1 MRRAGYLIVA
11 GLLASLAPCVYGQ
24 SGDAQQE
31 LQQKLTSQFV
41 LSKLTADKSDII
53 TAGSVLVLQKDGLL
67 MDSIVTLLPPLNTYK
82 KGKLSQGFGSG
93 LLRGVGNVMVNPLS
107 NTTNYPERKFLA
119 GEKFWVTS
127 CAIQADGIVF
137 QFYSDPFAGIRYH
150 GLLKFPF
157 PKGQVPPADQALKTI
172 AEVLTVDGTDSAV
185 ASSQPL
191 APASSQP
198 APSQAEAPG
207 NSLLPIPPPPPPV
220 DAPPPAPKTISLG
233 QTREQVVAIFGQP
246 QKVVKLQ
253 TKEIDYYPDMKV
265 TFTNGKVSDV
275 Q

>member
-1 MRRAGYLIVA
+1 MRAMTYSANCNRQEMRSWRSNKPPSRLAEVSNQRPGCLQVFSDKSHDNWFVEDVMRRSVYLIVA
-11 GLLASLAPCVYGQ
+11 GLLASLAPFVYGQ

-31 LQQKLTSQFV
+31 LQQKLNSQFV

-53 TAGSVLVLQKDGLL
+53 MAGSVLVLQKDGLL

-107 NTTNYPERKFLA
+107 STANYPERKFLA

-127 CAIQADGIVF
+127 CALQADGIVF

-157 PKGQVPPADQALKTI
+157 PKGQVPPADEALKTI
-172 AEVLTVDGTDSAV
+172 AEVLTVDGNDSAV
-185 ASSQPL
+185 ASSQ
-191 APASSQP
+191 A
-198 APSQAEAPG
+198 
-207 NSLLPIPPPPPPV
+207 V
-220 DAPPPAPKTISLG
+220 
-233 QTREQVVAIFGQP
+233 
-246 QKVVKLQ
+246 
-253 TKEIDYYPDMKV
+253 
-265 TFTNGKVSDV
+265 
-275 Q
+275 